1 MKSAGS
7 GPDTALTQLADSLDL
22 SPELVAR
29 RLHVLGLGAEER
41 ARLRAVTPL
50 VRANA
55 PRFLDG
61 FYDRLTRCPATRA
74 WLASPDLVARLKPLQ
89 GEYLV
94 ELFDGDYGWLHAL
107 RCLRIGVVHHRVRLA
122 PQWFVAS
129 YGHFLYEHIPL
140 LMSAA
145 ASADEAIEQLIT
157 LVKSA
162 LFDAS
167 LVLDGYAMSAENAVR
182 AQRVSMRSHE
192 RSSPSTGAT
201 MVAPRAAPTVSRTR
215 VATDDASERAA
226 FLGIGEAVLAEL
238 RALSPLAESALPDVL
253 TEFYDLFSSWDET
266 RDLVAPHLVE
276 RLKRQAGSYW
286 VELFRSDF
294 ERPYAASRTLVGIVH
309 ERVGLS
315 SPLYL
320 IGLAKQVESLLRR
333 AVSAAPSPAAAADA
347 LLRAVFFDV
356 SFVLQ
361 AYVQARADAVLRSD
375 GFAAELLA
383 GLTAGVAV
391 VDARLRVESVT
402 PALLHLF
409 GLDAGL
415 VRYVHLGELLPLP
428 AAVELARRAW
438 EVSHPR
444 VTAVI
449 ERDGRAFRATA
460 LRLTASGSPKESVAL
475 VLDEITDI
483 VHAQSDA
490 QRSERS
496 FAHVVD
502 AVRVL
507 MWECDDATFT
517 LSLVSRSSVDVTG
530 YRDVALLGRAHALTS
545 LIPEPDRAAFIA
557 RCRALSPGAKAEVRH
572 RVIKADGAT
581 AWARS
586 EVARYSGPDG
596 QSLLC
601 GVTVDVTAAHL
612 EEQRRVEAL
621 GRLAGGI
628 AHEYNNR
635 LTVILT
641 SLALL
646 TDAESGAPEDALV
659 REARLSA
666 ERCASVTRQI
676 LSVAQRQVL
685 RPRPV
690 ALNELLGAVRQSL
703 AKALGEAVHLELRLA
718 PDLWRCNVDEKELS
732 AAIENLLANARDAM
746 PAGGRLTITTRN
758 VPAND
763 HAAAEG
769 AGQDLVEVSVEDTGV
784 GMDDSVKRRAF
795 EPFFTTRPAAT
806 GLGLSIVSGFVAQSG
821 GLVSL
826 ASEAGGGTVVR
837 LLFPRLPERVSA
849 PSLAV
854 DEARPFVL
862 AVDDEQPLRFVIQR
876 LLQRLGYA
884 SAVVATVAEALD
896 VLRSRRV
903 DVLVTD
909 VVLGGGESGALLAP
923 QARAI
928 KPALPVIYI
937 SGFTREELELASLGE
952 RDQFISKPFGV
963 AEFGRALRDALAATR
978 FESREGHWMS
988 RRSRS

>member
-1 MKSAGS
+1 MIPTDFGRDS
-7 GPDTALTQLADSLDL
+7 ALTQLAESLDL

-29 RLHVLGLGAEER
+29 RLHILGLGADER
-41 ARLRAVTPL
+41 ARLRALTPL
-50 VRANA
+50 VKANA

-74 WLASPDLVARLKPLQ
+74 WLTSADLVARLKPLQ
-89 GEYLV
+89 SEYLV
-94 ELFDGDYGWLHAL
+94 ELFEGDYDWLHAL
-107 RCLRIGVVHHRVRLA
+107 RCLRIGVVHHRVRLT

-129 YGHFLYEHIPL
+129 YGHFLCEHIPL
-140 LMSAA
+140 LMSAS
-145 ASADEAIEQLIT
+145 ASVGEAIERLIT

-182 AQRVSMRSHE
+182 AHRVTMNTAE
-192 RSSPSTGAT
+192 RSSTATGAS
-201 MVAPRAAPTVSRTR
+201 MVAPSSTPSVSRTR
-215 VATDDASERAA
+215 VATDEASERAA
-226 FLGIGEAVLAEL
+226 FLGIDDAVVAEL
-238 RALSPLAESALPDVL
+238 RALSALAEPTLPDVL
-253 TEFYDLFSSWDET
+253 TEFYGLLSSWEET
-266 RDLVAPHLVE
+266 GHLVAPPVVE
-276 RLKRQAGSYW
+276 RLKRQVGSYW

-294 ERPYAASRTLVGIVH
+294 DRPYAASRTLVGIVH

-315 SPLYL
+315 SPLYV

-333 AVSAAPSPAAAADA
+333 AVSAARSPALAADA

-361 AYVQARADAVLRSD
+361 AYVQARAEAVLRTD
-375 GFAAELLA
+375 GFASELLA
-383 GLTAGVAV
+383 GLTAGVAI
-391 VDARLRVESVT
+391 VDARLRVESAN
-402 PALLHLF
+402 PALMHLF

-415 VRYVHLGELLPLP
+415 VRYVHIGEVIPIP
-428 AAVELARRAW
+428 AAVELAQRAW
-438 EVSHPR
+438 ETSHQRVS
-444 VTAVI
+444 AVV
-449 ERDGRAFRATA
+449 EREGRAFRATA
-460 LRLTASGSPKESVAL
+460 LRLSASGSSKESVAL

-483 VHAQSDA
+483 VRVQSEV
-490 QRSERS
+490 QRAERS
-496 FAHVVD
+496 YAHVVD
-502 AVRVL
+502 ALRAL

-517 LSLVSRSSVDVTG
+517 LSLVSRSSLEVTG
-530 YRDVALLGRAHALTS
+530 YRDVALLGRAHGFTT
-545 LIPEPDRAAFIA
+545 LIPEPDRAAFVA
-557 RCRALSPGAKAEVRH
+557 RCRALAIGAKAEVRH
-572 RVIKADGAT
+572 RVTKADGAT
-581 AWARS
+581 AWVRS
-586 EVARYSGPDG
+586 EVARYTGHDG
-596 QSLLC
+596 HGVLC

-612 EEQRRVEAL
+612 EEQRRLEAI

-646 TDAESGAPEDALV
+646 TDADSGVPEDALV

-690 ALNELLGAVRQSL
+690 ALNDLLGAVRHTLARSL
-703 AKALGEAVHLELRLA
+703 GDDVQLELRLA

-746 PAGGRLTITTRN
+746 PGGGRLTITTRN

-763 HAAAEG
+763 HTAGEA

-784 GMDDSVKRRAF
+784 GMDESVKRRAF

-806 GLGLSIVSGFVAQSG
+806 GLGLSIVRGFVAQSG

-826 ASEAGGGTVVR
+826 ASEAGGGTVVK
-837 LLFPRLPERVSA
+837 LLFPRLAERVA
-849 PSLAV
+849 VVSLSV
-854 DEARPFVL
+854 EDERPFVL

-884 SAVVATVAEALD
+884 SAVVATVGEALD
-896 VLRSRRV
+896 VLRARRV

-923 QARAI
+923 AARAI
-928 KPALPVIYI
+928 VPSLPVIYI
-937 SGFTREELELASLGE
+937 SGFTREELDLASLGE

-963 AEFGRALRDALAATR
+963 SEFGGALRSALGAAR
-978 FESREGHWMS
+978 VEK
-988 RRSRS
+988 RRGA